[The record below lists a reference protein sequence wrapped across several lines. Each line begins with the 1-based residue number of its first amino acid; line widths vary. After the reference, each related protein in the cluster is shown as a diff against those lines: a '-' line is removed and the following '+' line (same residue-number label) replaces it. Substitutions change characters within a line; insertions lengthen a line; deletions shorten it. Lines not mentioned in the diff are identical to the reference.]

1 MAAVTLPPVSQMD
14 PLLAPAYHELTHATQ
29 DARGLETCL
38 DRKLEAHKVGI
49 NIWESFWSNEI
60 PPRRSRLE
68 HEMGDVLVTLREGGD
83 PDLSELLAP
92 VYKRQCAASR

>member
-1 MAAVTLPPVSQMD
+1 MSW
-14 PLLAPAYHELTHATQ
+14 THATQ
-29 DARGLETCL
+29 DARGLEKCL
-38 DRKLEAHKVGI
+38 DRELEAHKVGI

-68 HEMGDVLVTLREGGD
+68 HEMGDVLITLREGGD
-83 PDLSELLAP
+83 PGLSELLAP